1 MGYAVSYYSL
11 LSWLDAMALL
21 PLVALGLQRLVKE
34 NKSLLYILSL
44 AVTVVANYYT
54 GFMVCAA
61 SVLMYIALILT
72 HKDGIAN
79 SLKKRW
85 FLCGIQSAGRC
96 SERMEYGSHGAVF
109 TRWAEKRAG
118 NAHRFHL

>member
-72 HKDGIAN
+72 NKDGIAN
-79 SLKKRW
+79 SL
-85 FLCGIQSAGRC
+85 
-96 SERMEYGSHGAVF
+96 
-109 TRWAEKRAG
+109 
-118 NAHRFHL
+118 